1 MTDSVLTKEAKLQVI
16 QHVPRF
22 EIPAYK
28 CKLTRDL
35 AISYCGFSSY
45 TQHLPFGYY
54 GQSYALTREEC
65 RMAVQEKRFKTVLG
79 VYKELKVPG
88 LTAFQEIIAGEE
100 RFEAGVVT
108 CVGEHAHLQG
118 RFLKGVVA
126 EQSYK
131 LVVEEETIISHRGR
145 LTAESDNAEVAC
157 SLASQGCQGA
167 ESTYWW
173 GTSTEPCMYKHV
185 THAVGDWDAAGRLF
199 VGKQPA
205 VTFNISGAPQVHVPS
220 ECKGSGEALQGTQ
233 YHDLFIH

>member
-1 MTDSVLTKEAKLQVI
+1 MKVPTFLFILGLCAGPGRAAPAPVDLSPTGDASQNAVQLRGFSCDRPQSSRVLSYRGACSATDAVLTEEAQLQVI

-22 EIPAYK
+22 EIPAYR
-28 CKLTRDL
+28 CRLTRDL

-126 EQSYK
+126 E
-131 LVVEEETIISHRGR
+131 
-145 LTAESDNAEVAC
+145 
-157 SLASQGCQGA
+157 
-167 ESTYWW
+167 
-173 GTSTEPCMYKHV
+173 
-185 THAVGDWDAAGRLF
+185 
-199 VGKQPA
+199 
-205 VTFNISGAPQVHVPS
+205 
-220 ECKGSGEALQGTQ
+220 
-233 YHDLFIH
+233 